1 MFRRLVWIT
10 ALVVF
15 AGLAAYFVT
24 RRLMPPV
31 PVAPT
36 AEAKLAWLGREFSL
50 DAAQLARI
58 DALQTA
64 YAPVCEAHCAA
75 IMEAQ
80 DTLAASG
87 EDAAR
92 RAAAEAELAR
102 LKKVCADA
110 TRAHKSLRR
119 RHPRPPR
126 RRGRRH
132 AARPGLAFPR
142 AHGTTR
148 GPHRPSRRSP
158 FAVRRPMSPPVAP
171 ELAPAP
177 DDEALML
184 DLMRGDG
191 TALDQLMHRW
201 QRPLRAFLH
210 RHLQNEADA
219 CDLAQET

>member
-110 TRAHKSLRR
+110 TRAHLVAVAAVM
-119 RHPRPPR
+119 PP
-126 RRGRRH
+126 
-132 AARPGLAFPR
+132 AQA
-142 AHGTTR
+142 
-148 GPHRPSRRSP
+148 SR
-158 FAVRRPMSPPVAP
+158 F
-171 ELAPAP
+171 L
-177 DDEALML
+177 ALMEP
-184 DLMRGDG
+184 RVAHTAHRDG
-191 TALDQLMHRW
+191 APSLSAA
-201 QRPLRAFLH
+201 P
-210 RHLQNEADA
+210 
-219 CDLAQET
+219 